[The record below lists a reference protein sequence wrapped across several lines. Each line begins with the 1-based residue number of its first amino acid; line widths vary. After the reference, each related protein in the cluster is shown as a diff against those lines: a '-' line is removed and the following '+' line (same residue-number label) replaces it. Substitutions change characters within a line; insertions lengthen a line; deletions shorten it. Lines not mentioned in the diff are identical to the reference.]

1 MLNFTLALTYTA
13 STNIRNKN
21 GGIFLPLQPCHPS
34 LFSPTPESLNCTLY
48 TQTSWTLLSVGKK
61 QSLYDGCFKFRRKRR
76 ETIYWTSN
84 FLIPQTPIKLS
95 HVSDILSQTVDE
107 WHGRGRIFLQT
118 TNWLPFTL
126 KSYLFQQNPIY
137 PRKKRQWISLAFYFS

>member
-1 MLNFTLALTYTA
+1 ME
-13 STNIRNKN
+13 
-21 GGIFLPLQPCHPS
+21 GIFLPLQPCHPS
-34 LFSPTPESLNCTLY
+34 LFSPTPQSLNCTLY
-48 TQTSWTLLSVGKK
+48 TQTSWSLLSVGKK
-61 QSLYDGCFKFRRKRR
+61 QSPCMMAASNLEER
-76 ETIYWTSN
+76 EGKQLYWTSN
-84 FLIPQTPIKLS
+84 FLIPQNPIKLS
-95 HVSDILSQTVDE
+95 HVSDNILPQTVDE